1 MGQIWQQ
8 LRDRIR
14 GVRGRA
20 LRGRPRRVRATA
32 RPKEV
37 PLARDLGG
45 LRLEE
50 TWWPLWG
57 SLLLR
62 PACSFFPDP

>member
-14 GVRGRA
+14 EVEGRA
-20 LRGRPRRVRATA
+20 LRGRPGRGRATT
-32 RPKEV
+32 RPKGV
-37 PLARDLGG
+37 PPAQDLGD
-45 LRLEE
+45 LRLEA

-57 SLLLR
+57 SLSLR